1 MSIVWV
7 RVFFQVEKMPEWQK
21 VNLPQFSLILQLK
34 ITHSMKR
41 IFLTL
46 IFLTGFMQSHAGDWP
61 QWRGSDRSDI
71 SKETGLLKTWPE
83 GGPKRLW
90 MNKDAGLGYSGFSVV
105 DGKLFTLGLIDGKSH
120 LLSFDAATGRKIWS
134 TDFGEHFEN
143 KWGNGPRGT
152 PTVDDSNIYTLSAR
166 GQLIC
171 AKVSD
176 GSIVWK
182 RDLVKELGGKVPGW
196 GYSESVLVDGNL
208 VVCTP
213 GGKKGL
219 MAALDKKTGKTV
231 WTSEAFPDGA
241 QYSSIIPIEHNG
253 VRQYVQLTQKAL
265 SGVNAS
271 DGKLLWRTPWTG
283 RTAVIPTPI
292 YHDGHVYISSGYGVG
307 CKLVKLG
314 GSEPNEVYVNKN
326 MKNHHG
332 GVIKYGD
339 HLFGYS
345 DGGGWLCQD
354 FKSGEIVWNN
364 KKGLTKGA
372 IACADG
378 KFYLLEESTGTV
390 ALIDASAKGWKER
403 GRFKLSPQT
412 TQRKPAGKVWTHP
425 VISNGRLYLRDQEI
439 LYCYDVRG

>member
-1 MSIVWV
+1 M
-7 RVFFQVEKMPEWQK
+7 FHLQK
-21 VNLPQFSLILQLK
+21 VNLSQIFKKPPNPSQSKMKIL
-34 ITHSMKR
+34 MKP
-41 IFLTL
+41 FLSTVALFTL
-46 IFLTGFMQSHAGDWP
+46 FAQSHAGDWP
-61 QWRGSDRSDI
+61 QWRGADRTDI
-71 SKETGLLKTWPE
+71 SKETGLLDSWPE

-90 MNKDAGLGYSGFSVV
+90 LNKEGGLGYSGFSVV
-105 DGKLFTLGLIDGKSH
+105 GGKLFTMGLIDGKSH
-120 LLSFDAATGRKIWS
+120 LLAFDAATGKKIWTKS
-134 TDFGEHFEN
+134 FSGHFEN
-143 KWGNGPRGT
+143 RWGDGPRGT
-152 PTVDDSNIYTLSAR
+152 PTIDGSHVYALAAR

-171 AKVSD
+171 AEASS
-176 GSIVWK
+176 GSIVWT
-182 RDLVKELGGKVPGW
+182 RELVKDFGGKVPGW
-196 GYSESVLVDGNL
+196 GYCESVLVDGDL

-219 MAALDKKTGKTV
+219 MAALEKKTGKTV

-241 QYSSIIPIEHNG
+241 QYSSIIPIEHDG

-265 SGVNAS
+265 SGVRAS
-271 DGKLLWRTPWTG
+271 DGKLLWRTSWTG

-292 YHDGHVYISSGYGVG
+292 FADGHVYISSGYGQG

-314 GSEPNEVYVNKN
+314 GSDEPKEIYVNKT

-339 HLFGYS
+339 NLFGYS

-354 FKSGEIVWNN
+354 FKSGELVWNE
-364 KKGLTKGA
+364 KKSLGKGA

-390 ALIDASAKGWKER
+390 ALIDASSKGWKER
-403 GRFKLSPQT
+403 SRFKLSPQT
-412 TQRKPAGKVWTHP
+412 TQRKPSGRVWTHP

-439 LYCYDVRG
+439 LYCYDIKG